1 MHAHVHVLPR
11 VAGDEV
17 FKLPPSGD
25 KLKPE
30 DARKMS
36 EKMVAAGDQ

>member
-1 MHAHVHVLPR
+1 MHAHIHVLPR

-17 FKLPPSGD
+17 FKLPASGD

-30 DARKMS
+30 EARVMS
-36 EKMVAAGDQ
+36 QRMSKAGEQ